1 MSRNSGRSGARAYL
15 TGTPDD
21 PFNKHASTRYSAPN
35 GSCDFMTPPEPRQR
49 LPDADPEETDEWL
62 EALRSVVSSQ
72 GVERAR
78 MLLQELM
85 AEASSLNVPIRP
97 PSRTPYLNSISLE
110 QQPPYPG
117 NLGIERSIQNSILW
131 NAALMVSDANRR
143 MDGIGG
149 HISTYASSSTLYE
162 VGFNHVFRGK
172 ENNGIGDAVY
182 VQGHASP
189 GIYARAFIEGRISR
203 EQVSNFRQEAFE
215 DGLSSYPHP
224 RLMSDFWEYPTVS
237 MGLGPLG
244 AVMQAR
250 FWKYLHQ
257 RGLADTS
264 ESRVFVFLGDG
275 EMDEPESIASIA
287 VAGRENLD
295 NLVVVVNCNLQRL
308 DGPVRGN
315 AKIIQEL
322 EGLYR
327 GAGWTVIK
335 VIWGSGWD
343 EGLRRDV
350 GGELLSRF
358 EEITDGDWQRLST
371 LPTSDFRTELFSGSE
386 TLGELGASLSDE
398 DIEGLTRGGHDP
410 IKVFAAYN
418 AALRAEGPAVIL
430 AHTVKGWGIDSF
442 EGRNSTHQ
450 KKKMGI
456 DDIVAYR
463 NALNL
468 PIEDSRLQD
477 DPFYTPDEDSEER
490 AYLLERRQDLGGKLP
505 SRDPIHIDFELPGI
519 ETYAAFDQG
528 TPEGQE
534 VSTTMAFVRLLRN
547 LLKSGIGDK
556 VVPIIPDE
564 GRTFGMDPL
573 FSEFEI
579 FASKGQKYTPVDH
592 TMLLRYKESE
602 SGQVLQEGISEA
614 GAIASWIASAT
625 SYSHAR
631 TPTMPFYTFYSMFG
645 FQRVGDQIWSAA
657 DARARGFLMGATAG
671 RTTLNGE
678 GLQHQDGHSLL
689 MASAVP
695 HCRAWDP
702 AYAYELSTI
711 IRHGMDEMW
720 SQNLDV
726 FHYVMLYNENQ
737 QQIPK
742 PDGSD
747 EGIVSGAYLLQELGG
762 EGPKVR
768 MLGSGPILKYVLEA
782 ASILEKEHGIC
793 SEVWSVTSYG
803 ELRRKG
809 LESERKTRLN
819 PEKPTKSYVSECFG
833 DSMPTVATSDYIA
846 AVPEMI
852 QRWVGGRFV
861 VLGTD
866 GFGRSDSREA
876 LRSFFEIDTN
886 SIVVAALS
894 ALEQEGELQSGTVM
908 KVGKERGVSFERTD
922 KTA

>member
-1 MSRNSGRSGARAYL
+1 MILPHRAVSPMS
-15 TGTPDD
+15 
-21 PFNKHASTRYSAPN
+21 
-35 GSCDFMTPPEPRQR
+35 PPEPRQT
-49 LPDADPEETDEWL
+49 LPDTDPEETDEWL
-62 EALRSVVSSQ
+62 ESLRTVASSQ
-72 GVERAR
+72 GESRAR
-78 MLLQELM
+78 LLLQELM
-85 AEASSLNVPIRP
+85 SEASSLGIDIS
-97 PSRTPYLNSISLE
+97 PSRTPYLNSISIE
-110 QQPPYPG
+110 QQTPYPG
-117 NLGIERSIQNSILW
+117 KLSIEKKIQNHVLW
-131 NAALMVSDANRR
+131 NAAAMVSDANRR

-162 VGFNHVFRGK
+162 VGFQHIFRGK
-172 ENNGIGDAVY
+172 EHNGIGDALY
-182 VQGHASP
+182 IQGHASP
-189 GIYARAFIEGRISR
+189 GIYARAFLEGRITR
-203 EQVSNFRQEAFE
+203 DQVSNFRQEAFV

-224 RLMSDFWEYPTVS
+224 RLMPEFWEYPTVS

-264 ESRVFVFLGDG
+264 ESRVFAFLGDG

-287 VAGRENLD
+287 VAGREQLD
-295 NLVVVVNCNLQRL
+295 NLIVVVNCNLQRL

-315 AKIIQEL
+315 SNIIQEL

-335 VIWGSGWD
+335 VIWGTGWD
-343 EGLRRDV
+343 RVFQRDSS
-350 GGELLSRF
+350 GELL
-358 EEITDGDWQRLST
+358 EKMEGITDGDWQRLST
-371 LPTSDFRTELFSGSE
+371 LSGNDFREEMFSGSE
-386 TLGELGASLSDE
+386 SLKALGTSLSD
-398 DIEGLTRGGHDP
+398 IEIDGLTRGGHDP
-410 IKVFAAYN
+410 IKVYSAYKS
-418 AALRAEGPAVIL
+418 ALSADGPAVIL

-450 KKKMGI
+450 KKKMTL
-456 DDIVAYR
+456 DDLVAYR
-463 NALNL
+463 DALEIDL
-468 PIEDSRLQD
+468 DDSMLQE
-477 DPFYTPDEDSEER
+477 DPFITLEEDSEEIN
-490 AYLLERRQDLGGKLP
+490 YLAERRATLGGSLP
-505 SRDPIHIDFELPGI
+505 SRPHSKINFELPG
-519 ETYAAFDQG
+519 EDTYSAFDQG
-528 TPEGQE
+528 TPGGQE

-547 LLKSGIGDK
+547 LMKSEIGSR

-592 TMLLRYKESE
+592 KMLLNYKESE

-614 GAIASWIASAT
+614 GAIASWISSAT
-625 SYSHAR
+625 SYSNANS
-631 TPTMPFYTFYSMFG
+631 PTMPFYTFYSMFG

-689 MASAVP
+689 MSSTVP

-702 AYAYELSTI
+702 AYAYELATI
-711 IRHGMDEMW
+711 IRHGIDEMW
-720 SQNLDV
+720 GQNLDV

-737 QQIPK
+737 QQMPK
-742 PDGSD
+742 PPDVD
-747 EGIVSGAYLLQELGG
+747 EGIVRGAYLIEEVG
-762 EGPKVR
+762 EGSEKIR
-768 MLGSGPILKYVLEA
+768 LLGSGPILKNVREA
-782 ASILEKEHGIC
+782 AAELLSDHGIS

-803 ELRRKG
+803 ELRRAG
-809 LESERKTRLN
+809 LEHERTRRLN
-819 PEKPTKSYVSECFG
+819 PDNSAKAYVSDCFG
-833 DSMPTVATSDYIA
+833 DETPTVATSDYISS
-846 AVPEMI
+846 VPEMI
-852 QRWVGGRFV
+852 QRWVGGRYI

-894 ALEQEGELQSGTVM
+894 ALEQDGKAPSGTVEKEM
-908 KVGKERGVSFERTD
+908 KKRKLNQKRTD
-922 KTA
+922 KTE